1 MSMLRP
7 LLLLAIA
14 VGGLLATGYQWGA
27 GREQA
32 KHVAEQARA
41 AKVAQERFDA
51 EVLRGDA
58 AVTQLLADRA
68 IQQADFATLE
78 KAFNDLL
85 ARPRNLVVHRPV
97 PADHAVGGADCR
109 TDQPVGVAADP
120 RYPDNGGEPVLAAG
134 AVWMWNSALAGSDQ
148 PAGACGA
155 ADTSEAACA
164 AATDLTVEDA
174 WRNHAINARQCAE
187 DRANHRALIDFITQR
202 NHQEH

>member
-14 VGGLLATGYQWGA
+14 IGGLLATGYQWGA
-27 GREQA
+27 GRERAAHQ
-32 KHVAEQARA
+32 AEQNRA
-41 AKVAQERFDA
+41 AKLAQERFDA

-78 KAFNDLL
+78 KAFNELL
-85 ARPRNLVVHRPV
+85 ARPRQLVVRRPGPAGDV
-97 PADHAVGGADCR
+97 PDAGNCR
-109 TDQPVGVAADP
+109 ADQPVGAAADS
-120 RYPDNGGEPVLAAG
+120 RHSAGGGEPVLAAG

-164 AATDLTVEDA
+164 AATELTVEDA

-187 DRANHRALIDFITQR
+187 DRANHQALIDYITQR